1 MATVLATE
9 ESRRTSHSPEVGLE
23 NKQGKIRLRLPRSVA
38 EGSARYISTGLDFTP
53 ENHKKAQIVAWTIEE
68 DIRSSQLDPTLERYR
83 QKFRARQTVAIQKQP
98 DLFCLWQKYTEYKK
112 PQLAPTTYTK
122 DYIRKFPNHIRN
134 LPTQKLTDAV
144 VIRDHLLQ
152 TLSANTAK
160 RVLTYLSACCGW
172 AVKSGLITS
181 NPFAGMAADIRK
193 PKQQQTIEPFTAA
206 ERDAILA
213 AFREQKPHYLPF
225 VHFLFLTG
233 CRTGEAIALQ
243 WKHVNQ
249 DCTKITFANS
259 YDSQLGIRKETKTG
273 VVRHF
278 PCNQQ
283 LRQLL
288 TALERSE
295 SDPEALVF
303 TSPNGLPINNTKFTN
318 QVWRGCR
325 NGQKVYK
332 GIVSELA
339 KTGVISSYRCLYN
352 TRHTFISH
360 CLEAGVPVTTI
371 ANWAGNSPEVIYSH
385 YAGVV
390 SDVSVPEW

>member
-1 MATVLATE
+1 MATE
-9 ESRRTSHSPEVGLE
+9 YRQPSSPEVGLE

-38 EGSARYISTGLDFTP
+38 EGSSRYISTGLDFTP
-53 ENHKKAQIVAWTIEE
+53 ENQKKAQVVAWAIEE
-68 DIRSSQLDPTLERYR
+68 DIRRNQIDTTLERYK
-83 QKFRARQTVAIQKQP
+83 QQFRPKQTIAIQRQAEL
-98 DLFCLWQKYTEYKK
+98 DLSCLWLKYAEYKK

-122 DYIRKFPNHIRN
+122 DYVRKFPGHIRN
-134 LPTQKLTDAV
+134 LPTQKLADAV

-152 TLSANTAK
+152 TLSTNTAK
-160 RVLTYLSACCGW
+160 RVLTYLSACCKW
-172 AVKSGLITS
+172 AVKSGLIPS
-181 NPFAGMAADIRK
+181 NPFADMAADIRR

-206 ERDAILA
+206 ERDAILD
-213 AFREQKPHYLPF
+213 AFRRHKPHYFSF

-249 DCTKITFANS
+249 DCTKITFATS
-259 YDSQLGIRKETKTG
+259 YDSQLGIRKGTKTG
-273 VVRHF
+273 IVRHF
-278 PCNQQ
+278 PCNRQ

-288 TALERSE
+288 TEIRPSVVNTE
-295 SDPEALVF
+295 SLVF
-303 TSPNGLPINNTKFTN
+303 TSPNGLPIHNTKFTN

-325 NGQKVYK
+325 SGQKVYK
-332 GIVSELA
+332 GIVTELV
-339 KTGVISSYRCLYN
+339 KLGEVSSYRCLYN

-371 ANWAGNSPEVIYSH
+371 ASWVGNSPEVIFSH

-390 SDVSVPEW
+390 NDASVPEW